1 MEGISLKRF
10 GKALLVFFKWAFVAT
25 LAVISFFLVV
35 GIIKEASLLKTTIA
49 LGAKLFL
56 IFSLLI
62 WLFGCISMIAWL
74 TKRKGE
80 VVISGLTML
89 FGFLCVV
96 IAIGIGGGTNESRTI
111 AGMQV
116 DPVIHKSNPGSTN
129 ESRTI
134 AGMQETSPR
143 IIESKWVVAELSQ
156 MHQLHEITYY
166 TPDDWKTADENGHN
180 TVTYYLYEGALEP
193 SVRVAY
199 QPSALTMEFDVYNE
213 NDAKTL
219 FDLAINEVGID
230 KASIKKRQYT
240 EISGVPSV
248 TVEYRKT
255 VNGRENGFIAC
266 LLFSRENLYS
276 IVASEP
282 GSVSDE
288 LRKFFQRF
296 TEMISLMD
304 GTTPLTLAQ
313 KIDTARLDGNR
324 VVYADLMTSDK
335 SAERMTN
342 QYFVAT
348 GLITRRGPLLAGRRS
363 FDLTEQTDSGFIT
376 TTIYLSDSQLGTT
389 DLNEGDGIEIFGFTN
404 KEGKSVVYL
413 AERKE
418 IAFSMKDVIAD
429 YKQRCKTYEYKNIA
443 RDPHL
448 YQGKM
453 ARFTGKVI
461 QVMESGNSVV
471 LRVNVT
477 KSTYGYKDTVF
488 VTYTK
493 KSSQE
498 SRILE
503 DDIVTLYGTLEGLKS
518 YETIFGAT
526 VTIPAMEAKY
536 IDIH

>member
-111 AGMQV
+111 AGMQ
-116 DPVIHKSNPGSTN
+116 
-129 ESRTI
+129 
-134 AGMQETSPR
+134 ETSPR
-143 IIESKWVVAELSQ
+143 IIESKWSKWVVAELSQ

-199 QPSALTMEFDVYNE
+199 QPSALTMESDVYNE

-453 ARFTGKVI
+453 ARFTGQVI

-477 KSTYGYKDTVF
+477 KSTYGYNDTVF

>member
-1 MEGISLKRF
+1 MKRF

-111 AGMQV
+111 AGMQ
-116 DPVIHKSNPGSTN
+116 
-129 ESRTI
+129 
-134 AGMQETSPR
+134 ETSPR

-199 QPSALTMEFDVYNE
+199 QPSDLTMEFDVYNE

-324 VVYADLMTSDK
+324 VVTRTS
-335 SAERMTN
+335 
-342 QYFVAT
+342 
-348 GLITRRGPLLAGRRS
+348 
-363 FDLTEQTDSGFIT
+363 
-376 TTIYLSDSQLGTT
+376 
-389 DLNEGDGIEIFGFTN
+389 
-404 KEGKSVVYL
+404 
-413 AERKE
+413 
-418 IAFSMKDVIAD
+418 
-429 YKQRCKTYEYKNIA
+429 
-443 RDPHL
+443 
-448 YQGKM
+448 
-453 ARFTGKVI
+453 
-461 QVMESGNSVV
+461 
-471 LRVNVT
+471 
-477 KSTYGYKDTVF
+477 
-488 VTYTK
+488 
-493 KSSQE
+493 
-498 SRILE
+498 
-503 DDIVTLYGTLEGLKS
+503 
-518 YETIFGAT
+518 
-526 VTIPAMEAKY
+526 
-536 IDIH
+536 

>member
-1 MEGISLKRF
+1 MGALIGFL
-10 GKALLVFFKWAFVAT
+10 GLAGLVVAVVLLVVRFIFK
-25 LAVISFFLVV
+25 
-35 GIIKEASLLKTTIA
+35 K
-49 LGAKLFL
+49 
-56 IFSLLI
+56 
-62 WLFGCISMIAWL
+62 
-74 TKRKGE
+74 
-80 VVISGLTML
+80 GLTYKNIGVLAGVALSL
-89 FGFLCVV
+89 FIIGLV
-96 IAIGIGGGTNESRTI
+96 ITPTPSTKESFE
-111 AGMQV
+111 AGLEAGQQ
-116 DPVIHKSNPGSTN
+116 N

-199 QPSALTMEFDVYNE
+199 QPSALTMESDVYNE

-348 GLITRRGPLLAGRRS
+348 GLITRRGPLLAGTRS
-363 FDLTEQTDSGFIT
+363 FGLTEQTDSGFIT

-477 KSTYGYKDTVF
+477 KSTYGYNDTVF